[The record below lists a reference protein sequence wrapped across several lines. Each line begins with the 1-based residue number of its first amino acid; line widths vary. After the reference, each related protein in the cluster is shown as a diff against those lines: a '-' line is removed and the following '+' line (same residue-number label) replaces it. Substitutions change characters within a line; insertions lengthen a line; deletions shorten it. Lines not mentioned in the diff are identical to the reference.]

1 MKKIRFMLEYGCSP
15 IWVLNDDTLI
25 CVGLPEDLSQNQELK
40 ELLESIS
47 IEYDSLFINN
57 SIEFS
62 YKGFLNDESEKNFD
76 NKVKKA
82 IKLLRE
88 AAKNKYIIEIANE
101 EYESDII

>member
-1 MKKIRFMLEYGCSP
+1 MLEYGCSP
-15 IWVLNDDTLI
+15 IWVLNNDSLI
-25 CVGLPEDLSQNQELK
+25 GVGLPEDLSQNQELK

-47 IEYDSLFINN
+47 IEYDSQFINN

-62 YKGFLNDESEKNFD
+62 YKGFLDDESEKKFD

-88 AAKNKYIIEIANE
+88 AARKQYIVEIANK
-101 EYESDII
+101 EYEQDII